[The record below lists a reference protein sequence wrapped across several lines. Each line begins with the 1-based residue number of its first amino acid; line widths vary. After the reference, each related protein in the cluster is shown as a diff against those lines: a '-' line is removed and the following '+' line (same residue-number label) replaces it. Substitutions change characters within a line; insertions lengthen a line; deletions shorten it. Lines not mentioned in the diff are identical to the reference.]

1 MLRPPPPKPTQ
12 QSGRWLR
19 ADMNT
24 RPSPRVALGDHPAH
38 DDPSLLS
45 LHAVAVAIEHTPV
58 LDSVDLALGAGQAVG
73 LIGANGSGKSTL
85 LQVCA
90 TLRRPHRGSGEVLG
104 VDLSARIPAEV
115 RRRICLVGHQPALY
129 PRLTLRENLTF
140 VADLYGRPR
149 ATVDRALGTVGLAR
163 VADRRIERCSQGMAR
178 RADLARALLTEPL
191 LLLLDEAHSGLDAAA
206 GELVA
211 HLVAQVRARGGA
223 ALVASHEAGR
233 LDAVV
238 DRVVHLRAGCLVP
251 EVGGS

>member
-1 MLRPPPPKPTQ
+1 MKDIKP
-12 QSGRWLR
+12 
-19 ADMNT
+19 A
-24 RPSPRVALGDHPAH
+24 PRVALGDHPAQ
-38 DDPSLLS
+38 DAPSLVS
-45 LHAVAVAIEHTPV
+45 LRAVGVAIEHTPV

-104 VDLSARIPAEV
+104 VDLGARIPAEV

-163 VADRRIERCSQGMAR
+163 VADRRIDRCSQGMAR

-211 HLVAQVRARGGA
+211 HLISQVRARGGA
-223 ALVASHEAGR
+223 ALVASHEAER

-238 DRVVHLRAGCLVP
+238 DRVVHLSAGCLVP

>member
-1 MLRPPPPKPTQ
+1 MK
-12 QSGRWLR
+12 
-19 ADMNT
+19 NT
-24 RPSPRVALGDHPAH
+24 RLSPQVVLDDHPAH
-38 DDPSLLS
+38 DVASLVS
-45 LHAVAVAIEHTPV
+45 LRAVGVAIEHTPV
-58 LDSVDLALGAGQAVG
+58 LDSIDLALGAGQAVG
-73 LIGANGSGKSTL
+73 LVGANGSGKSTL

-104 VDLSARIPAEV
+104 VDLGARMPAEL

-140 VADLYGRPR
+140 VADLYGLPR

-163 VADRRIERCSQGMAR
+163 VADRRVDRCSQGMAR
-178 RADLARALLTEPL
+178 RADLARGLLTEPL

-211 HLVAQVRARGGA
+211 HLVAQVQDRGGA
-223 ALVASHEAGR
+223 ALVASHETER
-233 LDAVV
+233 LDALV
-238 DRVVHLRAGCLVP
+238 DRVVHLSAGCLVP